1 MTEGFARLSE
11 LDESH
16 QQLCASQAQET
27 KLMSLGKEAEPRSH
41 FQHRLRIGFVLH
53 IMQVA
58 GAEMLVTEIVR
69 RTRGRLEPTI
79 FCLDGIGPLGEQL
92 RGEGVE
98 VIDLNRRP
106 GLDYRIG
113 LADEPADPAP

>member
-1 MTEGFARLSE
+1 MTEGSARLSE

-41 FQHRLRIGFVLH
+41 FQHSLRIGFVLH

-69 RTRGRLEPTI
+69 RTRGRSSPRSSAST
-79 FCLDGIGPLGEQL
+79 GS
-92 RGEGVE
+92 
-98 VIDLNRRP
+98 
-106 GLDYRIG
+106 
-113 LADEPADPAP
+113 APWVSSFAARASR